1 MSNEQDFNELDVFQ
15 FMAMTL
21 DNSNL
26 PPEVQTAIANLTP
39 TILMKAAERKERE
52 QKYRQERLLIKEK
65 KEEEA
70 KKKREE
76 KEVFQFMAMILDNS
90 NLPPEVQTA
99 IANLTPTILMKAA
112 ERKEREQKYRQERL
126 LIKEKKEEEAKK
138 KEGEAKKKRE
148 EKEEEAKKKMEEKE
162 EEAKKKRE
170 EKEEEAKKKMEEKLK
185 QVINKNAEKL
195 ERQRKASLA
204 YDETFWNVYRCE
216 NQNPM
221 DDLQSGKA
229 LVYSHGS
236 RILWE
241 KLLRELADGSV
252 GSVAY
257 LVSEGLGWLVTLL
270 FSGSTGFLSST
281 LFALWLFQW
290 AMTVFVFSSNPQY
303 LLCGHS
309 GKQYPGKYFWIIID
323 FHVFLGCMIP
333 NT

>member
-15 FMAMTL
+15 FMAMT
-21 DNSNL
+21 
-26 PPEVQTAIANLTP
+26 
-39 TILMKAAERKERE
+39 
-52 QKYRQERLLIKEK
+52 
-65 KEEEA
+65 
-70 KKKREE
+70 
-76 KEVFQFMAMILDNS
+76 LDNS

-162 EEAKKKRE
+162 EEAKKKEEEAKKKRE
-170 EKEEEAKKKMEEKLK
+170 EKEEEAKKKEEEKLME
-185 QVINKNAEKL
+185 VVNKNAEKL
-195 ERQRKASLA
+195 ALQRKASLA
-204 YDETFWNVYRCE
+204 YDETFWNDYGCE
-216 NQNPM
+216 NQKPM

-236 RILWE
+236 CILWE
-241 KLLRELADGSV
+241 KLLREVADRSV

-270 FSGSTGFLSST
+270 FSGWTGFLSST
-281 LFALWLFQW
+281 LFVLWLFQW

-309 GKQYPGKYFWIIID
+309 GKQYPGKYFGLLLISM
-323 FHVFLGCMIP
+323 FFLGLLIP
-333 NT
+333 NTQHTMPHNLFFAQLSPTTSLLAFGCCSLSPELELWLHYFGWGIIFPTRHLFGNDCCANS